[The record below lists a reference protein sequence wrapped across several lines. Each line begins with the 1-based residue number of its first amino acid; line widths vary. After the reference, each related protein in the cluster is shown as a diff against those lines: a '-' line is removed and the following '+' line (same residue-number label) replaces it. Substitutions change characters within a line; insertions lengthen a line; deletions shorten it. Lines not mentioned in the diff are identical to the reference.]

1 MVISDFSVRRP
12 VVAIVASI
20 LLVVF
25 GAYAVFEMP
34 VRESPNID
42 RPNVSV
48 SVFYPGAAAEVM
60 ESKVVKIIEDQISGI
75 SGIKTI
81 NSMSRDN
88 FGNVNLEFVET
99 RKIEDATND
108 IRDQV
113 SKVLNRLP
121 VDAQPPVIAKADS
134 DSDPMMFIALSS
146 PTRNAMELTDYAV
159 LTIQPRLSS
168 LDGVALIN
176 LQGDRKK
183 AMRVWLD
190 RRAMAA
196 RGLTETDI
204 ENAIRRENVE
214 LGAGQIESKDRNF
227 TMRTIRAFQTADDFA
242 NMVVGRGTNNYL
254 IRLGE
259 VAKVELGP
267 VDVFSI
273 SRSNGE
279 YGIRM
284 EIIKQ
289 PGASTLDVAKQLRA
303 EVAAIRKTMPSDVK
317 FEITQDTSTYI
328 EVALKEVTIAMVV
341 AAALVMIVI
350 YLFLGTVRAAVI
362 PAVTVPISLVAS
374 AIVLWPVGFSINI
387 LTLLAMVLAIGLV
400 VDDAI
405 IMLENIHR
413 RMHEGEPPLLAAS
426 RGASQVG
433 AAVVATSTVLAA
445 TFVPIALLKGSAG
458 ALFKEFAV
466 AMAVAVLF
474 SMFVSLTLTPVM
486 CSKILT
492 PALDE
497 SRLSR
502 VAYQLFERLKAAYA
516 RALNRALDRPWFVV
530 GLFGAVV
537 VAAGVMFGF
546 IPQEFT
552 PREDRGFFNVGVR
565 GPEGATTDYGD
576 RMMRQAAAVLA
587 PYRASGQITSVLEGG
602 RNGGG
607 FITVITPDWSD
618 PKHRPVSDIIREIG
632 PRLSQ
637 IAGAQ
642 VAASF
647 PQGLG
652 RTGGGGGG
660 GGGGGNGSINVSI
673 AGQDYD
679 QLRKWR
685 DIMMDALAGN
695 PMFNQVRNNF
705 VETTPQVLI
714 RIDRNRAGD
723 LGVSINTIGQTLA
736 AMLGSRKVTTFVDKG
751 EQYDVILQGQI
762 DDRRTPTDVSNIY
775 VRSDTTRQLIPL
787 SSVVT
792 MEEGSYVNGLNRLN
806 RRRNIQLFMF
816 PKPETLLGDVI
827 KEVEKIAAEKLP
839 PEAVLVWRGEAG
851 DFKDNATAIYFSF
864 ALALVVVFLVLA
876 AQFESFLHPVVI
888 MMTVPLAMTGALAG
902 LLLFGQSMNLYSQ
915 IGIIVLVGLAAKN
928 GILIVEFTNQLR
940 DAGREFR
947 AAVVEAALTRFRPIV
962 MTALATVMGALPL
975 VLAHGAGAESRRP
988 IGVVIAT
995 GVSFA
1000 TFITLF
1006 VVPTFYMLMAR
1017 RTGSPGRVASELA
1030 DQESRFP
1037 KAGGDDHGHQPAE

>member
-25 GAYAVFEMP
+25 GLYAIFEMP

-48 SVFYPGAAAEVM
+48 SVFYQGAASEVI

-75 SGIKTI
+75 SGIKSI

-88 FGNVNLEFVET
+88 FGNINLEFDET
-99 RKIEDATND
+99 RRIEDATND

-113 SKVLNRLP
+113 SKVVNRLP
-121 VDAQPPVIAKADS
+121 VDAQPPVISKADS
-134 DSDPMMFIALSS
+134 DSDPMMFITLSS
-146 PTRNAMELTDYAV
+146 PTRNALELTDYAV
-159 LTIQPRLSS
+159 LTIQPRLTS

-176 LQGDRKK
+176 TQGDRKK

-196 RGLTETDI
+196 RGLTEADI
-204 ENAIRRENVE
+204 EAALRRENIE

-227 TMRTIRAFQTADDFA
+227 TMRTIRAFQTAADFGQ
-242 NMVVGRGTNNYL
+242 MVVGRGANNYL
-254 IRLGE
+254 IKLSE
-259 VAKVELGP
+259 VATVELGP
-267 VDVFSI
+267 VDIYSI
-273 SRSNGE
+273 SRANGE
-279 YGIRM
+279 YGIRL
-284 EIIKQ
+284 EVVKQ
-289 PGASTLDVAKQLRA
+289 PGASTLDVAKKLRA
-303 EVAAIRKTMPSDVK
+303 EVAAIGKTLPPDIK

-328 EVALKEVTIAMVV
+328 EVALREVTIAMLV
-341 AAALVMIVI
+341 AAGLVMSVI
-350 YLFLGTVRAAVI
+350 YLFLGTVRAAFI
-362 PAVTVPISLVAS
+362 PAVTVPISLVAA
-374 AIVLWPVGFSINI
+374 AIVMWPAGFSINI

-413 RMHEGEPPLLAAS
+413 RMHEGEPPLLAAV
-426 RGASQVG
+426 RGANQVG
-433 AAVVATSTVLAA
+433 TAVVATSTVLAA

-492 PALDE
+492 PSLDDTKL
-497 SRLSR
+497 SRLATR
-502 VAYQLFERLKAAYA
+502 LFDRFKAAYS
-516 RALNRALDRPWFVV
+516 RRLNQALDHPWFVV
-530 GLFGAVV
+530 CVFGAVL
-537 VAAGVMFGF
+537 VAAGLMFGF
-546 IPQEFT
+546 VPQEFT
-552 PREDRGFFNVGVR
+552 PREDRGFFNIQVR
-565 GPEGATTDYGD
+565 GPEGATTDYAD
-576 RMMRQAAAVLA
+576 RQMRATAALLA
-587 PYRASGQITSVLEGG
+587 PYRASGEVSKVLEGG
-602 RNGGG
+602 GRGGG
-607 FITVITPDWSD
+607 GGITVILPDWSD
-618 PKHRPVSDIIREIG
+618 PKYRSAMDIAREIG
-632 PRLSQ
+632 PKLQ
-637 IAGAQ
+637 TITGAQ

-647 PQGLG
+647 PAGLG
-652 RTGGGGGG
+652 RQGGGGGG
-660 GGGGGNGSINVSI
+660 GGGSINVSI

-685 DIMMDALAGN
+685 DLMMEGLTGN
-695 PMFNQVRNNF
+695 PLLSQVRNNF

-714 RIDRNRAGD
+714 HIDRNRAGD
-723 LGVSINTIGQTLA
+723 LGVSINTIGQTLS
-736 AMLGSRKVTTFVDKG
+736 AMLGSRKVTTFVEKG

-775 VRSDTTRQLIPL
+775 VRSDTTKALIPL

-792 MEEGSYVNGLNRLN
+792 MEESSYVNGLNRLN
-806 RRRNIQLFMF
+806 RQRNIQLFMF
-816 PKPETLLGDVI
+816 PRPEALLGDVI
-827 KEVEKIAAEKLP
+827 KEVEHVAAERLP

-851 DFKDNATAIYFSF
+851 DFKDNSTAIYFSF

-876 AQFESFLHPVVI
+876 AQFESFLHPLVI
-888 MMTVPLAMTGALAG
+888 MMTVPLAVTGALAG

-940 DAGREFR
+940 DAGRGFR
-947 AAVVEAALTRFRPIV
+947 DAVVEAALTRFRPIV
-962 MTALATVMGALPL
+962 MTALATVMGAMPL

-988 IGVVIAT
+988 IGVVIAM

-1000 TFITLF
+1000 TLITLF

-1017 RTGSPGRVASELA
+1017 RTGSPGRVGVKLRE
-1030 DQESRFP
+1030 QEEKHP
-1037 KAGGDDHGHQPAE
+1037 AGAGGHGPGHQPAE

>member
-12 VVAIVASI
+12 IVAIVASI

-25 GAYAVFEMP
+25 GLYAIFEMP

-42 RPNVSV
+42 RPNVSIT
-48 SVFYPGAAAEVM
+48 VFYQGAAAEVI

-81 NSMSRDN
+81 SSMSRDN
-88 FGNVNLEFVET
+88 FGNINLEFVET
-99 RKIEDATND
+99 RRIEDATND

-113 SKVLNRLP
+113 SKVVNRLP
-121 VDAQPPVIAKADS
+121 EDAQPPVISKADS
-134 DSDPMMFIALSS
+134 DSDPMMFITLSS
-146 PTRNAMELTDYAV
+146 PTRSALDLTDYAL
-159 LTIQPRLSS
+159 LTIQPRLTS

-176 LQGDRKK
+176 TQGDRKK

-196 RGLTETDI
+196 RGLTEADI
-204 ENAIRRENVE
+204 EAALRRENIE

-227 TMRTIRAFQTADDFA
+227 TMRTIRAYQTAEDFG
-242 NMVVGRGTNNYL
+242 NMVVGRGANNYL
-254 IRLGE
+254 IKLAE
-259 VAKVELGP
+259 VATVELGP
-267 VDVFSI
+267 VDVYSI
-273 SRSNGE
+273 SRANGE
-279 YGIRM
+279 YGIRL
-284 EIIKQ
+284 EVVKQ
-289 PGASTLDVAKQLRA
+289 PGASTLDVAKKLRA
-303 EVAAIRKTMPSDVK
+303 EVDAIRKILPPDIK

-328 EVALKEVTIAMVV
+328 KVALREVTIAMVV

-350 YLFLGTVRAAVI
+350 YLFLGTIRAAFI
-362 PAVTVPISLVAS
+362 PAVTVPISLVAA
-374 AIVLWPVGFSINI
+374 AIVMWPAGFSINI

-413 RMHEGEPPLLAAS
+413 RMHEGEPPLLAAV
-426 RGASQVG
+426 RGAKQVG

-445 TFVPIALLKGSAG
+445 TFIPIALLKGSAG

-492 PALDE
+492 PSLDDSKL
-497 SRLSR
+497 SRLATR
-502 VAYQLFERLKAAYA
+502 LFDRFKAAYS
-516 RALNRALDRPWFVV
+516 RRLNQALDRPWFVV
-530 GLFGAVV
+530 GVFGAVL
-537 VAAGVMFGF
+537 VAAGLMFGL

-552 PREDRGFFNVGVR
+552 PREDRGFFNIQVR
-565 GPEGATTDYGD
+565 GPEGATTDYAD
-576 RMMRQAAAVLA
+576 RQMRATAALLA
-587 PYRASGQITSVLEGG
+587 PYRASGVVTNVLEGG
-602 RNGGG
+602 GRGGG
-607 FITVITPDWSD
+607 GGITVMMPDWSD
-618 PKHRPVSDIIREIG
+618 PKHRSAMDIARELG
-632 PRLSQ
+632 PKLQ
-637 IAGAQ
+637 TITGAQ

-647 PQGLG
+647 PAGLG
-652 RTGGGGGG
+652 RQGGGGGG
-660 GGGGGNGSINVSI
+660 GGSINVSI

-685 DIMMDALAGN
+685 DIMMDGLAGN

-736 AMLGSRKVTTFVDKG
+736 AMLGSRKVTTFVEKG
-751 EQYDVILQGQI
+751 KQYDVILQGQI

-775 VRSDTTRQLIPL
+775 VRSDTTKQLIPL

-792 MEEGSYVNGLNRLN
+792 MEESSYVNGLSRLN
-806 RRRNIQLFMF
+806 RQRNIMLFMF
-816 PKPETLLGDVI
+816 PRPDVLLGDVI
-827 KEVEKIAAEKLP
+827 NEVQRVAAELLP
-839 PEAVLVWRGEAG
+839 PEALLVWRGEAG
-851 DFKDNATAIYFSF
+851 DFKDNSTAIYFSF

-876 AQFESFLHPVVI
+876 AQFESFLHPLVI
-888 MMTVPLAMTGALAG
+888 MMTVPLAVTGALAG

-947 AAVVEAALTRFRPIV
+947 EAVVEAALTRFRPIV
-962 MTALATVMGALPL
+962 MTALATVMGAMPL

-988 IGVVIAT
+988 IGVVIAM

-1000 TFITLF
+1000 TLITLF
-1006 VVPTFYMLMAR
+1006 VVP
-1017 RTGSPGRVASELA
+1017 
-1030 DQESRFP
+1030 
-1037 KAGGDDHGHQPAE
+1037 

>member
-25 GAYAVFEMP
+25 GVYAVFEMP

-134 DSDPMMFIALSS
+134 DSDPMMFITLAS
-146 PTRNAMELTDYAV
+146 PTRSALELTDYAV
-159 LTIQPRLSS
+159 LTIQPRLTS

-196 RGLTETDI
+196 RGLTEADI
-204 ENAIRRENVE
+204 ETAIRRENVE

-227 TMRTIRAFQTADDFA
+227 TMRTIRAFQTSDDFA
-242 NMVVGRGTNNYL
+242 NMVVGRGPNNYL

-259 VAKVELGP
+259 VATVELGP
-267 VDVFSI
+267 VDVNSI
-273 SRSNGE
+273 SRANGE

-284 EIIKQ
+284 EVIKQ

-303 EVAAIRKTMPSDVK
+303 EVESIRGILPQDVK

-328 EVALKEVTIAMVV
+328 EVALKEVTIAMLV

-374 AIVLWPVGFSINI
+374 AIILWPVGFSINI

-413 RMHEGEPPLLAAS
+413 RMHEGEPPLLAAQ

-497 SRLSR
+497 SRLSKI
-502 VAYQLFERLKAAYA
+502 AYALFERLKAAYA
-516 RALNRALDRPWFVV
+516 RTLNRALDRPWFVV
-530 GLFGAVV
+530 GVFGAVV
-537 VAAGVMFGF
+537 LAAGMMFGF

-552 PREDRGFFNVGVR
+552 PREDRGYFNVGVR

-576 RMMRQAAAVLA
+576 RMMRQAAAILA
-587 PYRASGQITSVLEGG
+587 PYRASGEVTKVLEGG

-618 PKHRPVSDIIREIG
+618 PKHRPVADIIRELG
-632 PRLSQ
+632 PKLSQ

-660 GGGGGNGSINVSI
+660 GSINVSI

-685 DIMMDALAGN
+685 DIMMDSLTGN

-827 KEVEKIAAEKLP
+827 KEVERVAAEKLP

-851 DFKDNATAIYFSF
+851 DFKDNSTAIYFSF

-940 DAGREFR
+940 DQGRQFR

-962 MTALATVMGALPL
+962 MTALATVMGAMPL
-975 VLAHGAGAESRRP
+975 VFAHGAGAESRRP

-1000 TFITLF
+1000 TLITLF

-1017 RTGSPGRVASELA
+1017 RTGSPGRIAAELA
-1030 DQESRFP
+1030 DQEAQFP
-1037 KAGGDDHGHQPAE
+1037 KGSGGHSTDHGHQPAE